1 MVIFFGLYKPHCQ
14 FIKKIIIYSTPA
26 KTKPVYMRAQN
37 NHPSN
42 NREEIVNAIY
52 TNYLHI

>member
-26 KTKPVYMRAQN
+26 KTKPVYMCAQS